1 MSALLLSVW
10 SGDQAFSMLITPF
23 VLGGTLFAIV
33 TSSIKVLCCT
43 YQPMNNEIQ
52 EAIIIY
58 HFGFGI
64 KPGSFSF
71 NIC

>member
-1 MSALLLSVW
+1 
-10 SGDQAFSMLITPF
+10 MLITPF
-23 VLGGTLFAIV
+23 VLGGTIFAIV

-52 EAIIIY
+52 EAIMIY

-64 KPGSFSF
+64 KYGLFSF